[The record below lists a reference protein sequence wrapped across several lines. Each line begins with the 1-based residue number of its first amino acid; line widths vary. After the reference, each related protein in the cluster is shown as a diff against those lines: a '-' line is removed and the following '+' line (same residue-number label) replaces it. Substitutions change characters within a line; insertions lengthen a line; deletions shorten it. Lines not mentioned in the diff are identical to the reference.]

1 MYLSLSVFQRIKKK
15 LIISKS
21 ETVIYWIYKWEVLK
35 KMNIENL
42 TDYVFNDLINIKN
55 FDSNLLKV
63 MQNIALSISL
73 LKIFIILL
81 LLWKHFLSYF

>member
-15 LIISKS
+15 LIISKT

-81 LLWKHFLSYF
+81 LLWKQFLSYF